1 MITIAVDAM
10 GGDHAPRPE
19 VEGSVLAA
27 REFNVRILLVGP
39 PNVVRGELAKHA
51 TEPSLPIEIVP
62 ASEVITMNDHPA
74 QAFRR
79 KKDSSVH
86 VSARLVRE
94 AKAHGLVSA
103 GNTGAVMTVARFL
116 LGTLE
121 SVDRV
126 ALAAPF
132 PNAKGGVSVL
142 LDVGA
147 NVDSKAE
154 HLEQFAVMGE
164 IYYRVTF
171 GNKRPRVGLLSV
183 GEEEI
188 KGNELTRQVYTRLK
202 NSHVQFVGNVEGGDL
217 FSGAVEVI
225 VCDGF
230 VGNIALKICEGLAVQ
245 IFDVLRK
252 SLKSSP
258 ISQFGAL
265 LSQGAFKGLKKKI
278 DYTEY
283 GGAPLLGVRGVCV
296 IGHGKSNANA
306 VKNAIRVAAGLARSG
321 MNEKIEEELSVV
333 AAGEG
338 SVAGDQRPATRGGE
352 WPYADGAHGKRV
364 ASGETRTERAS
375 SRVGREL
382 REKR

>member
-27 REFNVRILLVGP
+27 REFGVRVLLVGQP
-39 PNVVRGELAKHA
+39 QAVRAELAKHA
-51 TEPSLPIEIVP
+51 EPNLPIEIVP
-62 ASEVITMNDHPA
+62 ASEVISMNDHPA

-86 VSARLVRE
+86 VASRLVRE
-94 AKAHGLVSA
+94 VKADGLVSA

-132 PNAKGGVSVL
+132 PNARGGVSVL

-147 NVDSKAE
+147 NVDSRPE
-154 HLEQFAVMGE
+154 HLLQFAVMGE
-164 IYYRVTF
+164 VYYRATF
-171 GNKRPRVGLLSV
+171 GSRRPRVGLLSV

-188 KGNELTRQVYTRLK
+188 KGNVLTREVYALLK
-202 NSHVQFVGNVEGGDL
+202 KSPVHFVGNVEGGDL
-217 FSGAVEVI
+217 FSGIVDVI

-230 VGNIALKICEGLAVQ
+230 VGNIALKICEGLAVS
-245 IFDVLRK
+245 IFD
-252 SLKSSP
+252 SLKKSMKGSLL
-258 ISQFGAL
+258 SQVGAK

-296 IGHGKSNANA
+296 IGHGRSNANA
-306 VKNAIRVAAGLARSG
+306 VKNAIRVAAGLARARI
-321 MNEKIEEELSVV
+321 NERIEQELSATAV
-333 AAGEG
+333 
-338 SVAGDQRPATRGGE
+338 PA
-352 WPYADGAHGKRV
+352 
-364 ASGETRTERAS
+364 
-375 SRVGREL
+375 
-382 REKR
+382 

>member
-10 GGDHAPRPE
+10 GGDNAPRPE

-27 REFNVRILLVGP
+27 RELGVRVLLVGQP
-39 PNVVRGELAKHA
+39 VAIRAELAKYA
-51 TEPSLPIEIVP
+51 PANLPIEIVP
-62 ASEVITMNDHPA
+62 ASEVITMDDHPA

-86 VSARLVRE
+86 VAARLVRE
-94 AKAHGLVSA
+94 AKAQGIVSA

-116 LGTLE
+116 LGALE

-147 NVDSKAE
+147 NVDSKPE
-154 HLEQFAVMGE
+154 HLVQFAVMGE
-164 IYYRVTF
+164 IYYRATF
-171 GNKRPRVGLLSV
+171 GGHRRPRVGLLSI

-188 KGNELTRQVYTRLK
+188 KGNELTREVHNLLK
-202 NSHVQFVGNVEGGDL
+202 KTHLHYVGNVEGGDL
-217 FSGAVEVI
+217 FSGEVDVI

-245 IFDVLRK
+245 LFGLLRK
-252 SLKSSP
+252 SLKSSL
-258 ISQFGAL
+258 ITQFAGM
-265 LSQGAFKGLKKKI
+265 LSQNAFRGLKKTI

-296 IGHGKSNANA
+296 IGHGRSNANA
-306 VKNAIRVAAGLARSG
+306 VKNAIRVAAGLARA
-321 MNEKIEEELSVV
+321 NVNQKIEQELF
-333 AAGEG
+333 AA
-338 SVAGDQRPATRGGE
+338 SAIA
-352 WPYADGAHGKRV
+352 
-364 ASGETRTERAS
+364 
-375 SRVGREL
+375 
-382 REKR
+382 

>member
-19 VEGSVLAA
+19 IEGSVQAA
-27 REFNVRILLVGP
+27 SELGVRILLVGQP
-39 PNVVRGELAKHA
+39 SAMRAELARLA
-51 TEPSLPIEIVP
+51 GPSLPIEVVA

-86 VSARLVRE
+86 VAARLVRE
-94 AKAHGLVSA
+94 TKADGLVSA
-103 GNTGAVMTVARFL
+103 GNTGAVMTVSRFL

-147 NVDSKAE
+147 NVDSKPE
-154 HLEQFAVMGE
+154 HLVQFAVMGE
-164 IYYRVTF
+164 IYYRATF
-171 GNKRPRVGLLSV
+171 GHRRPRVGLLSV

-188 KGNELTRQVYTRLK
+188 KGNELTREVYTRLK
-202 NSHVQFVGNVEGGDL
+202 KSGLHFVGNVEGGDL
-217 FSGAVEVI
+217 FSGNVDVI

-245 IFDVLRK
+245 IFDVLKK
-252 SLKSSP
+252 SLKSSLV
-258 ISQFGAL
+258 SQFGAM

-296 IGHGKSNANA
+296 IGHGRSNANA
-306 VKNAIRVAAGLARSG
+306 VKNAIRVAAGLARAR
-321 MNEKIEEELSVV
+321 MNEKIEQGLS
-333 AAGEG
+333 AAG
-338 SVAGDQRPATRGGE
+338 VHA
-352 WPYADGAHGKRV
+352 
-364 ASGETRTERAS
+364 
-375 SRVGREL
+375 
-382 REKR
+382 

>member
-10 GGDHAPRPE
+10 GGDNAPRPE

-27 REFNVRILLVGP
+27 RELGVRVMLVGQ
-39 PNVVRGELAKHA
+39 PNVVRAELAKHA
-51 TEPSLPIEIVP
+51 APNLPIEIVP
-62 ASEVITMNDHPA
+62 ASEVITMHDHPV

-86 VSARLVRE
+86 VAARLVRE
-94 AKAHGLVSA
+94 SKADGLVSA
-103 GNTGAVMTVARFL
+103 GNTGAVMTVAKFL

-147 NVDSKAE
+147 NVDSKPE
-154 HLEQFAVMGE
+154 HLVQFAVMGE
-164 IYYRVTF
+164 VYYRATF
-171 GNKRPRVGLLSV
+171 GSKRPRVGVLSV

-188 KGNELTRQVYTRLK
+188 KGNELTKEVYTRLK
-202 NSHVQFVGNVEGGDL
+202 KSPMHFVGNVEGGDL
-217 FSGAVEVI
+217 FSGSVDVI

-230 VGNIALKICEGLAVQ
+230 VGNIALKICEGLAFQ
-245 IFDVLRK
+245 IFGLLKRSIQSSLASQVGFLFSRGALKGLRK
-252 SLKSSP
+252 T
-258 ISQFGAL
+258 
-265 LSQGAFKGLKKKI
+265 I

-296 IGHGKSNANA
+296 IGHGRSNANA
-306 VKNAIRVAAGLARSG
+306 VKNAIRVAAGLARAR
-321 MNEKIEEELSVV
+321 MNEKIEEDLS
-333 AAGEG
+333 
-338 SVAGDQRPATRGGE
+338 
-352 WPYADGAHGKRV
+352 
-364 ASGETRTERAS
+364 ASGFVS
-375 SRVGREL
+375 
-382 REKR
+382 

>member
-10 GGDHAPRPE
+10 GGDDAPRPE

-27 REFNVRILLVGP
+27 REYGVRVLLVGQ
-39 PNVVRGELAKHA
+39 PNVLRPELAKHA
-51 TEPSLPIEIVP
+51 SPTVPIEIVA

-86 VSARLVRE
+86 VAARLVRE
-94 AKAHGLVSA
+94 AKADGLVSA

-116 LGTLE
+116 LGALE

-147 NVDSKAE
+147 NVDSKPE
-154 HLEQFAVMGE
+154 HLVQFAVMGE
-164 IYYRVTF
+164 IYYRATF
-171 GNKRPRVGLLSV
+171 GHRRPRVGLLSI

-188 KGNELTRQVYTRLK
+188 KGNELTREVYTRLK
-202 NSHVQFVGNVEGGDL
+202 KSPVHFVGNVEGGDL
-217 FSGAVEVI
+217 FSGEVDVI

-230 VGNIALKICEGLAVQ
+230 VGNIALKICEGLAFQ
-245 IFDVLRK
+245 IFGLLRK
-252 SLKSSP
+252 SMDSSLA
-258 ISQFGAL
+258 SQVGFLFSRGAL
-265 LSQGAFKGLKKKI
+265 KGLKKKI
-278 DYTEY
+278 DYAES

-296 IGHGKSNANA
+296 IAHGRSNASA
-306 VKNAIRVAAGLARSG
+306 VKNAIRVAAGLSKARI
-321 MNEKIEEELSVV
+321 NEKIEEELS
-333 AAGEG
+333 AAG
-338 SVAGDQRPATRGGE
+338 VTA
-352 WPYADGAHGKRV
+352 
-364 ASGETRTERAS
+364 
-375 SRVGREL
+375 
-382 REKR
+382 

>member
-27 REFNVRILLVGP
+27 REFGVRILLVGQP
-39 PNVVRGELAKHA
+39 QVVRAELTKHA
-51 TEPSLPIEIVP
+51 APNLPIEIVA
-62 ASEVITMNDHPA
+62 ASDVITMNDHPA

-86 VSARLVRE
+86 VAARLVRE
-94 AKAHGLVSA
+94 AKADGMVSA
-103 GNTGAVMTVARFL
+103 GNTGAVMTVAKFL

-147 NVDSKAE
+147 NVDSKPE
-154 HLEQFAVMGE
+154 HLVQFAVMGE
-164 IYYRVTF
+164 VYYRATF
-171 GNKRPRVGLLSV
+171 GNRRPRVGLLSV

-188 KGNELTRQVYTRLK
+188 KGNELTHELTREVYTRLK
-202 NSHVQFVGNVEGGDL
+202 KSSVHFVGNVEGGDL
-217 FSGAVEVI
+217 FSGNVDVI
-225 VCDGF
+225 VSDGF
-230 VGNIALKICEGLAVQ
+230 VGNIALKICEGLAFQ
-245 IFDVLRK
+245 IFGLLRRSINS
-252 SLKSSP
+252 SLV
-258 ISQFGAL
+258 SQVGGM
-265 LSQGAFKGLKKKI
+265 LSKGAFKALRKTI

-296 IGHGKSNANA
+296 IGHGRSNANA
-306 VKNAIRVAAGLARSG
+306 VKNAIRVAAGLARAG
-321 MNEKIEEELSVV
+321 MNEKIEQELSAAAVV
-333 AAGEG
+333 A
-338 SVAGDQRPATRGGE
+338 
-352 WPYADGAHGKRV
+352 
-364 ASGETRTERAS
+364 
-375 SRVGREL
+375 
-382 REKR
+382 

>member
-10 GGDHAPRPE
+10 GGDNAPRPE

-27 REFNVRILLVGP
+27 REYGVRILLVGQ
-39 PNVVRGELAKHA
+39 PNVVRPEVAKHA
-51 TEPSLPIEIVP
+51 SRNLPIEIVA

-86 VSARLVRE
+86 VAARLVRE
-94 AKAHGLVSA
+94 AKADGLVSA

-116 LGTLE
+116 LGALE

-147 NVDSKAE
+147 NVDSKPE
-154 HLEQFAVMGE
+154 HLVQFAVMGE
-164 IYYRVTF
+164 IYYRATF
-171 GNKRPRVGLLSV
+171 GHRRPRVGLLSI

-188 KGNELTRQVYTRLK
+188 KGNELTREVYTRLK
-202 NSHVQFVGNVEGGDL
+202 KSPVHFVGNVEGGDL
-217 FSGAVEVI
+217 FSGDVDVI

-230 VGNIALKICEGLAVQ
+230 VGNIALKICEGLAFQ
-245 IFDVLRK
+245 IFGLLRK
-252 SLKSSP
+252 SMDSSLA
-258 ISQFGAL
+258 SQVGFLFSRGAL
-265 LSQGAFKGLKKKI
+265 KGLKKKI
-278 DYTEY
+278 DYAES

-296 IGHGKSNANA
+296 IAHGRSNASA
-306 VKNAIRVAAGLARSG
+306 VKNAIRVAAGLSKARI
-321 MNEKIEEELSVV
+321 NEKIEEELS
-333 AAGEG
+333 AAG
-338 SVAGDQRPATRGGE
+338 VTA
-352 WPYADGAHGKRV
+352 
-364 ASGETRTERAS
+364 
-375 SRVGREL
+375 
-382 REKR
+382 

>member
-10 GGDHAPRPE
+10 GGDNAPRPE

-27 REFNVRILLVGP
+27 REFGVRILLVGQ
-39 PNVVRGELAKHA
+39 PNLIRPELAKHA
-51 TEPSLPIEIVP
+51 TPNLSIEIVP

-94 AKAHGLVSA
+94 AKADGFVSA

-116 LGTLE
+116 LGALE

-147 NVDSKAE
+147 NVDSKPE
-154 HLEQFAVMGE
+154 HLLQFAVMGE
-164 IYYRVTF
+164 IYYRLTF
-171 GNKRPRVGLLSV
+171 GSRKPRVGLVSV

-188 KGNELTRQVYTRLK
+188 KGNELTRAVYDRFKALPV
-202 NSHVQFVGNVEGGDL
+202 HFVGNVEGNDL
-217 FSGAVEVI
+217 FSGKVDVI

-230 VGNIALKICEGLAVQ
+230 VGNIALKICEALAMEIVK
-245 IFDVLRK
+245 FMRK
-252 SLKSSP
+252 TYKSSWS
-258 ISQFGAL
+258 SQVGYLF
-265 LSQGAFKGLKKKI
+265 SKGAFKGLKETM
-278 DYTEY
+278 DYSEY

-296 IGHGKSNANA
+296 IGHGRSNANA
-306 VKNAIRVAAGLARSG
+306 VKNAIRVAAGLARAR
-321 MNEKIEEELSVV
+321 MNEKIEQELS
-333 AAGEG
+333 AAA
-338 SVAGDQRPATRGGE
+338 VIA
-352 WPYADGAHGKRV
+352 
-364 ASGETRTERAS
+364 
-375 SRVGREL
+375 
-382 REKR
+382 

>member
-1 MITIAVDAM
+1 MPELPRNETAASGLPALRLLQGPRRARQIGLTLLYSSRVPSRNWRSVNPMITIAVDAM
-10 GGDHAPRPE
+10 GRDNAPRPE

-27 REFNVRILLVGP
+27 RELGVRVMLVGQP
-39 PNVVRGELAKHA
+39 GVVRAELAKHA
-51 TEPSLPIEIVP
+51 APSLPIEIIP

-86 VSARLVRE
+86 VAARLVRE
-94 AKAHGLVSA
+94 AKADGMFSA

-132 PNAKGGVSVL
+132 PNAKGGVSVM

-147 NVDSKAE
+147 NVDSKPE
-154 HLEQFAVMGE
+154 HLVQFAIMGE
-164 IYYRVTF
+164 MYYRATF
-171 GNKRPRVGLLSV
+171 GHRRPRVGLLSI
-183 GEEEI
+183 GEEES
-188 KGNELTRQVYTRLK
+188 KGNELTREVHERLK
-202 NSHVQFVGNVEGGDL
+202 RAHLHYVGNVEGGDL
-217 FSGAVEVI
+217 FSGDVDVI

-245 IFDVLRK
+245 IFGLLRK
-252 SLKSSP
+252 KLKSSLV
-258 ISQFGAL
+258 SQFGAM
-265 LSQGAFKGLKKKI
+265 LSQGAFKGLKKTI

-296 IGHGKSNANA
+296 IGHGRSNANA
-306 VKNAIRVAAGLARSG
+306 VKNAIRVAAGLAKSR
-321 MNEKIEEELSVV
+321 MNEKTEEELSLV
-333 AAGEG
+333 
-338 SVAGDQRPATRGGE
+338 
-352 WPYADGAHGKRV
+352 
-364 ASGETRTERAS
+364 TER
-375 SRVGREL
+375 V
-382 REKR
+382 